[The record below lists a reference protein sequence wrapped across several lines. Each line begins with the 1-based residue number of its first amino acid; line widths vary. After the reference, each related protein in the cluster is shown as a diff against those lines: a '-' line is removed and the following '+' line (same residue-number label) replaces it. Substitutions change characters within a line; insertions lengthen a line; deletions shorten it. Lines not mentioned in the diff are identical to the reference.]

1 MMVAKETM
9 SDLIEHDRV
18 STRMSPEDF
27 EALRRAVQ
35 ALERPSLAARL
46 SSVLGKPIEV
56 LGQALPP
63 VLSQTIARATD
74 SALMAALK
82 VALSTLPNG
91 PSSASNRLHTFLA
104 AASGAVGGA
113 LGLSTA
119 ALELPVSTTI
129 MLRAIAEIAR
139 QEGEDLSDPEAALSC
154 VQVFALGGRSSSD
167 DAAESGYFAVRAA
180 LAKSVTEAARYMA
193 ERGFLEKGAPALV
206 RFAAQVAAR
215 FGIVVS
221 QKIAAQ
227 AVPVLGAI
235 GGAAVNAAFMDHFQ
249 SLAHGHFTVRRLER
263 AYGRE
268 AVRAAYEEL
277 RRPPEA

>member
-1 MMVAKETM
+1 M
-9 SDLIEHDRV
+9 SDLIEQDQV

-27 EALRRAVQ
+27 EALGRAVQ

-63 VLSQTIARATD
+63 VLSRTIARATD

-180 LAKSVTEAARYMA
+180 LAKSVTEAARYLA

-263 AYGRE
+263 AYGRD